1 MKIKH
6 IERQAK
12 MFPSLIGL
20 PGEKSSEQE
29 IEGAWAMNE
38 DDSKQ
43 TAIILNPIE
52 ERDKTIF
59 EQNQLIESLKEVQS
73 KADSLKIEL
82 EKTQFDNS
90 IMQKKLIFTRKATE
104 ERIFENISSKES
116 YREDPLLVAVLSA
129 TLNEDEI
136 DIEEEESQP
145 SLTGE
150 HLSRKDLFILSSLES
165 KIDKTDDIQ
174 QERLSHLKEQV
185 LEKIKTTKIRRSS
198 QRSSSGFKRRLSFLG
213 TEDPTRSSSRPRT
226 ASPPACS
233 SDGVEQYQHPY
244 FSLHEH
250 PWSNWPR

>member
-1 MKIKH
+1 MGIGKACELAGTPRAKMTHYMQDLRSRVGYVSMKIRH

-104 ERIFENISSKES
+104 ERIFENM
-116 YREDPLLVAVLSA
+116 LGLSCA
-129 TLNEDEI
+129 K
-136 DIEEEESQP
+136 
-145 SLTGE
+145 
-150 HLSRKDLFILSSLES
+150 LSRSW
-165 KIDKTDDIQ
+165 
-174 QERLSHLKEQV
+174 
-185 LEKIKTTKIRRSS
+185 
-198 QRSSSGFKRRLSFLG
+198 G
-213 TEDPTRSSSRPRT
+213 
-226 ASPPACS
+226 
-233 SDGVEQYQHPY
+233 
-244 FSLHEH
+244 
-250 PWSNWPR
+250 